1 MGKRHIIDKLS
12 NSKYSRPALAGGLV
26 IMLFFGAIPINQNAL
41 AFTQEAQ
48 VVVVGEIFYFTSE
61 FLGAIDSACG
71 NHFHADGGEAN
82 SYPPGNPLP
91 EPTAN
96 GPEGEDCGWF
106 SLPGPV
112 IFITI
117 CDNPG
122 EVCRSAAD
130 VCDRFEECTADG
142 FCPADLFLQPND
154 VTSPC
159 AVDQNECTI
168 DPVCDGSGPSC
179 PSEFVADVGKVC
191 GPGDSCTEN
200 DMCDAN
206 AVCQPGTPKEEGA
219 MCGDDT
225 VNLCNFA
232 NTCDGAGTCLDN
244 FAPADDSCIGTA
256 GLPLP
261 FSCDAFGKCDGM
273 GACVDQ
279 FQAVG
284 SSCGDQTNN
293 ACDDP
298 NTCDASGNCL
308 DNFALG
314 DLGFIFTPC
323 GDPSD
328 TECTDP
334 DTCDGAGKCQ
344 DNHLDLGFPFNIC
357 DSDKCQEEQC
367 QNGVCVALKN
377 EPDDTVCKNSF
388 EPACTE
394 DDTCQAGVCVVGG
407 PVDCS
412 DGDICTADLCF
423 PGPGPGSGCFNGFPA
438 NPLPAVCQP
447 NVCVTLN
454 CNDNNACTA
463 DSCDPVTGC
472 LNTAIMCDD
481 SNQCTADS
489 CNPASGC
496 VFTPTTAMCNDADSC
511 TSNDKC
517 DLTGECVGDSV
528 PACLI
533 IDSGDTPTADFT
545 LSYKCE
551 DENTVTLTDVT
562 YTEDGNVLSPSGM
575 SFSCPDD
582 VTVPLPITGTPNDF
596 SAHVNI
602 NGIEGDCNIEC
613 VEPNDCE
620 DLTAISFDLN
630 EDDEVV
636 CFRGE
641 GSAAILILSPP
652 TSVAV
657 GGTFIPIDSA
667 ALLVAYAQNNLAWI
681 IPLLMITAAIGFMK
695 FGRSKSNENSI

>member
-1 MGKRHIIDKLS
+1 MGKRRIIDKLS
-12 NSKYSRPALAGGLV
+12 NSNYLRPALAGGLV
-26 IMLFFGAIPINQNAL
+26 IMLFFGAMPINQNAL
-41 AFTQEAQ
+41 AEETDFLLCDNLLFCTPGELFSLAQ
-48 VVVVGEIFYFTSE
+48 FEFIDAHPPFCEVGHYHGFFGAFVISQHGEIMDEPFE
-61 FLGAIDSACG
+61 ECGFLD
-71 NHFHADGGEAN
+71 D
-82 SYPPGNPLP
+82 L
-91 EPTAN
+91 
-96 GPEGEDCGWF
+96 
-106 SLPGPV
+106 SLYGT
-112 IFITI
+112 FITLDT
-117 CDNPG
+117 CTPG
-122 EVCRSAAD
+122 EVCRPAAG
-130 VCDRFEECTADG
+130 VCDRFEECGSDG
-142 FCPADLFLQPND
+142 FCPADLFLEPND

-159 AVDQNECTI
+159 AVDQNECTT

-191 GPGDSCTEN
+191 GPGDSCTT

-206 AVCQPGTPKEEGA
+206 AVCQTGIPKTEGE
-219 MCGDDT
+219 MCGNQDNTQCD
-225 VNLCNFA
+225 NP
-232 NTCDGAGTCLDN
+232 NTCDGDGNCQDNHEAFGEFCVGSEIPSPLNCAASAACDGGACIDQFKDEFSSCGIPIIIPGICDALDTCDAAGTCVDRKA
-244 FAPADDSCIGTA
+244 FFGTA
-256 GLPLP
+256 CGNGLD
-261 FSCDAFGKCDGM
+261 SEC
-273 GACVDQ
+273 
-279 FQAVG
+279 
-284 SSCGDQTNN
+284 T
-293 ACDDP
+293 DP
-298 NTCDASGNCL
+298 DSCDASGNCR
-308 DNFALG
+308 
-314 DLGFIFTPC
+314 
-323 GDPSD
+323 
-328 TECTDP
+328 
-334 DTCDGAGKCQ
+334 
-344 DNHLDLGFPFNIC
+344 DNHVPGGFPFGTSCGTELCKNET
-357 DSDKCQEEQC
+357 CQD
-367 QNGVCVALKN
+367 GVCKFNVN
-377 EPDDTVCKNSF
+377 EPNDTVCKDSL

-412 DGDICTADLCF
+412 DGNICTADLCF

-454 CNDNNACTA
+454 CNDGNACTA

-472 LNTAIMCDD
+472 VNTAIMCDD

-496 VFTPTTAMCNDADSC
+496 VFTPTTAMCNDMDSC

-533 IDSGDTPTADFT
+533 IDSGDTPTDDFT

-613 VEPNDCE
+613 VEPNDCD
-620 DLTAISFDLN
+620 DLIAISFDLN
-630 EDDEVV
+630 EGEVV

-667 ALLVAYAQNNLAWI
+667 ALLVAYTQNNLAWI